1 MIDLIA
7 LGLTFV
13 GFWDRCFFS
22 NQAANSGITVKD
34 QTGAEH
40 SYTYA
45 ELYNMMKKLKE
56 QNNEAL
62 KAEL

>member
-22 NQAANSGITVKD
+22 NQAANSGIIVKD

-45 ELYNMMKKLKE
+45 ELYNMMKKLK
-56 QNNEAL
+56 
-62 KAEL
+62 